1 MSSSVES
8 FATWPIPLDAPLRVR
23 APGRALMRVRRQHEA
38 EFEDFFVAHFAT
50 ISNSVRF
57 VCGDA
62 ERADD
67 ATQEAF
73 IKAYARWG
81 RIRHYDDPAAW
92 VRHVAINATRDAA
105 RSERRRAD
113 REARAQAPWPPPVVP
128 SGEAGSPLDLLMQL
142 PDRQRAVAALYYLDD
157 LSMAD
162 IARTLDIAE
171 GTVRF
176 HLSQA
181 RATLRA
187 GALDEQELDHGR

>member
-1 MSSSVES
+1 M
-8 FATWPIPLDAPLRVR
+8 PIALDAPWTGPRR
-23 APGRALMRVRRQHEA
+23 GRSLMRVRRSLEA
-38 EFEDFFVAHFAT
+38 DFEAFFAAHFT
-50 ISNSVRF
+50 TVRSSVRF

-113 REARAQAPWPPPVVP
+113 REARAHAPWPPPVVAP
-128 SGEAGSPLDLLMQL
+128 TEPTSPLDLLERL
-142 PDRQRAVAALYYLDD
+142 PQQQRAVAALYYLDD
-157 LSMAD
+157 MSTQEIGRL
-162 IARTLDIAE
+162 LDLAE

-181 RATLRA
+181 RAALRSSNLM
-187 GALDEQELDHGR
+187 GEEVDHGR